1 MLPSHHLLQLG
12 ELQRKLPLVEVS
24 PGVAIAVLNILGDVE
39 LVETA
44 AEQLAFRLSNMEFE
58 SLMTAE
64 TKSIPL
70 IHALAARL
78 KCPYV
83 VLRKSYKSYM
93 GDALSV
99 TAKSITTR
107 GSQTLYLDG
116 KDRSR
121 IRDNRVVLV
130 DDVISTGSTLR
141 AMHSL
146 ANRAEATVVAEA
158 AICTEGNPEDWRNV
172 VALEHLP
179 LYTNRQ

>member
-12 ELQRKLPLVEVS
+12 DLQRKLPLVEVG
-24 PGVAIAVLNILGDVE
+24 PGIAIAVLNILGDVE

-44 AEQLAFRLSNMEFE
+44 AEQLAARLSALDFE

-78 KCPYV
+78 RCPYV

-99 TAKSITTR
+99 TANSITTR

-116 KDRSR
+116 KDRVR
-121 IRDNRVVLV
+121 IRDSRLILV
-130 DDVISTGSTLR
+130 DDVISTGSTLK
-141 AMHSL
+141 AMRTL
-146 ANRAEATVVAEA
+146 ATRAEARVIAEA
-158 AICTEGNPEDWRNV
+158 AICTEGDSERWTDV

-179 LYTNRQ
+179 LYTARQ